1 MTINTIKPF
10 SGYESQRLDQL
21 EQQRLEHQKAVV
33 SQEASTDRISI
44 SEEGRLK
51 MNMLKAAQE
60 DDGVRADKVADVK
73 ARIEAG
79 EYEPKGKD
87 IAASL
92 LRQELDIWG

>member
-21 EQQRLEHQKAVV
+21 EQQRQEHQKAVV

-51 MNMLKAAQE
+51 MNMLKATQE

-79 EYEPKGKD
+79 EYNPDSKD

-92 LRQELDIWG
+92 LKQELDVWG